1 MKTRTYDNGFR
12 VVHEKSF
19 HGSQI
24 ASIQVICDVGSIHEP
39 ADSRGAAHFIEHMC
53 FKGTPTHP
61 SSYEI
66 SSLIDKTGSYVNAFT
81 DRRYTKYY
89 INTTTEYVPKYI
101 NLLSDMLLNSVFD
114 KGEYAKERNVVKEEM
129 IQDADDA
136 EETALKNADAVIFAG
151 SHYEYPVDELKYHSG
166 KHALQYDKLVE
177 MYRTFYIPNRMI
189 LSVCSANSFDAIC
202 EAVKKSSFSK
212 VRPKERPKERPKV
225 RKEKVHAT
233 VSCPPAV
240 DLSLKPQYET
250 VYKIAKMP
258 INPVHICVGFRTC
271 SIYDVDRYSLK
282 MLKKI
287 LSGSMSS
294 RMFMILREENGLT
307 YSSYTESEHYENA
320 GNFVFYAECDSTKVF
335 TNGGA
340 SSNEV
345 ASNGGSSSKHGV
357 YPLIMKLIHNLVK
370 DGITKEELEIAKS
383 SYRGT
388 MAVSGESAESIAS
401 YNAKNILYQRSD
413 APSFENRYKT
423 YVDSMTVVD
432 INACIKKYFRRENMV
447 VSVVGRAPP
456 SQKML
461 EKYV

>member
-66 SSLIDKTGSYVNAFT
+66 SSLIDKTGSYINAFT

-89 INTTTEYVPKYI
+89 IDTTTEHVPKYI
-101 NLLSDMLLNSVFD
+101 HLLSDILLNSVFD
-114 KGEYAKERNVVKEEM
+114 KGEYTKERNVVKEEM

-177 MYRTFYIPNRMI
+177 MYHTFYSPNRMI

-202 EAVKKSSFSK
+202 EAVEKSSFSK
-212 VRPKERPKERPKV
+212 ARPSRLRG
-225 RKEKVHAT
+225 
-233 VSCPPAV
+233 CPPAV
-240 DLSLKPQYET
+240 DLTLTPQQET

-258 INPVHICVGFRTC
+258 INPAHICVGFRTC
-271 SIYDVDRYSLK
+271 SIYDTDRYLLK

-294 RMFMILREENGLT
+294 RLFMILREDNGLT

-335 TNGGA
+335 VNGASSNGGA
-340 SSNEV
+340 SS
-345 ASNGGSSSKHGV
+345 KPGV
-357 YPLIMKLIHNLVK
+357 YPLIMKLIHDLVK

-388 MAVSGESAESIAS
+388 MAISKESAESIAS

-456 SQKML
+456 SQNML

>member
-1 MKTRTYDNGFR
+1 
-12 VVHEKSF
+12 
-19 HGSQI
+19 
-24 ASIQVICDVGSIHEP
+24 VGSIHEP

-53 FKGTPTHP
+53 FKGTSTHP

-66 SSLIDKTGSYVNAFT
+66 SSLIDKTGSYINAFT

-89 INTTTEYVPKYI
+89 IDTTTEHVPKYI

-114 KGEYAKERNVVKEEM
+114 KGEYTKERNVVKEEM

-177 MYRTFYIPNRMI
+177 MYRTFYIPSRMI

-202 EAVKKSSFSK
+202 EAVQKSSFS
-212 VRPKERPKERPKV
+212 KERPKV
-225 RKEKVHAT
+225 RKEKLNERLRG
-233 VSCPPAV
+233 CPPAV
-240 DLSLKPQYET
+240 DLTLTPQQET

-258 INPVHICVGFRTC
+258 INPAHICVGFRTC
-271 SIYDVDRYSLK
+271 SIYDADRYSLK

-294 RMFMILREENGLT
+294 RLFMILREENGLT

-335 TNGGA
+335 VNG
-340 SSNEV
+340 V
-345 ASNGGSSSKHGV
+345 ASNGRAHSNGV
-357 YPLIMKLIHNLVK
+357 YPLIMKLIHDLVK

-388 MAVSGESAESIAS
+388 MAVSRESAESIAS

>member
-24 ASIQVICDVGSIHEP
+24 ASIQVICDVGSIYEP

-66 SSLIDKTGSYVNAFT
+66 SSLIDKTGSYINAFT

-89 INTTTEYVPKYI
+89 INTTTEHVPKYI

-114 KGEYAKERNVVKEEM
+114 KGEYTKERNVVKEEM

-202 EAVKKSSFSK
+202 EAIQKSSFSK
-212 VRPKERPKERPKV
+212 ERHKALRG
-225 RKEKVHAT
+225 
-233 VSCPPAV
+233 CPPAV

-258 INPVHICVGFRTC
+258 INPAHICVGFRTC
-271 SIYDVDRYSLK
+271 SIYDADRYSLK

-294 RMFMILREENGLT
+294 RLFMILREENGLT

-335 TNGGA
+335 VNGVTSNGRASSNGGA
-340 SSNEV
+340 SSN
-345 ASNGGSSSKHGV
+345 GV
-357 YPLIMKLIHNLVK
+357 YPLIMKLIHDLVK

-388 MAVSGESAESIAS
+388 MAVSRESAESIAS

-423 YVDSMTVVD
+423 YVDSITVVD

-447 VSVVGRAPP
+447 VSVVGRTPP

>member
-1 MKTRTYDNGFR
+1 MKTRTYENGFR

-19 HGSQI
+19 HGSKV

-53 FKGTPTHP
+53 FKGTPAHP
-61 SSYEI
+61 TSYEI
-66 SSLIDKTGSYVNAFT
+66 SSLIDKTGSYINAFT

-89 INTTTEYVPKYI
+89 IDTTTEHVPKYI
-101 NLLSDMLLNSVFD
+101 ELLSDMLLNSVFD
-114 KGEYAKERNVVKEEM
+114 KGEYTKEREVVREEM

-151 SHYEYPVDELKYHSG
+151 SPYEYPVDELKYHSG

-177 MYRTFYIPNRMI
+177 MYRTFYIPSRMI
-189 LSVCSANSFDAIC
+189 LSVCSANSFDAVC
-202 EAVKKSSFSK
+202 EAVEQSCFIKE
-212 VRPKERPKERPKV
+212 RAKERPKAALR
-225 RKEKVHAT
+225 
-233 VSCPPAV
+233 CPQPLV
-240 DLSLKPQYET
+240 LSLTAQQET
-250 VYKIAKMP
+250 AYKIAKMP
-258 INPVHICVGFRTC
+258 INPAHICVGFRTC
-271 SIYDVDRYSLK
+271 SIYDADRYSLK

-320 GNFVFYAECDSTKVF
+320 GNFVFYAECDPTKLF
-335 TNGGA
+335 ANGRASSNGGA
-340 SSNEV
+340 NSNL
-345 ASNGGSSSKHGV
+345 GV
-357 YPLIMKLIHNLVK
+357 YPLIMKLIHDLVK
-370 DGITKEELEIAKS
+370 DGVTREELEIAKS

-388 MAVSGESAESIAS
+388 MVVSAENAESIAS
-401 YNAKNILYQRSD
+401 YNAKNILYQRPD
-413 APSFENRYKT
+413 APLFENRYKT
-423 YVDSMTVVD
+423 YVDSITIAD

>member
-39 ADSRGAAHFIEHMC
+39 EDSRGAAHFIEHMC
-53 FKGTPTHP
+53 FKGTSTYP

-66 SSLIDKTGSYVNAFT
+66 STLIDKTGSYINAFT
-81 DRRYTKYY
+81 DQRYTKYY
-89 INTTTEYVPKYI
+89 IDTTTEHVPKYI
-101 NLLSDMLLNSVFD
+101 NLLSDMLLNSVFN
-114 KGEYAKERNVVKEEM
+114 KGEYIKERDVVREEM

-151 SHYEYPVDELKYHSG
+151 SPYEYPVDELKYHSG
-166 KHALQYDKLVE
+166 KHALQYHKIVE
-177 MYRTFYIPNRMI
+177 MYRTFYIPSRMI

-202 EAVKKSSFSK
+202 EAVKKSCFTK
-212 VRPKERPKERPKV
+212 EQPKARPKEQHKALRG
-225 RKEKVHAT
+225 
-233 VSCPPAV
+233 CPQPLI
-240 DLSLKPQYET
+240 LSLTPQQET
-250 VYKIAKMP
+250 IYKITKMP
-258 INPVHICVGFRTC
+258 INPAHICVGFRTC

-287 LSGSMSS
+287 LSESMSS
-294 RMFMILREENGLT
+294 RLFMILREENGLT
-307 YSSYTESEHYENA
+307 YSSYTDSEHYENA
-320 GNFVFYAECDSTKVF
+320 GNFVFYAECDPAKVF
-335 TNGGA
+335 VNG
-340 SSNEV
+340 V
-345 ASNGGSSSKHGV
+345 ASNGGVTSNGV
-357 YPLIMKLIHNLVK
+357 YPLIMKLIHDLVK
-370 DGITKEELEIAKS
+370 DGITTEELEIAKS

-388 MAVSGESAESIAS
+388 MAVSKENAESIAS

>member
-89 INTTTEYVPKYI
+89 INTTTENVPKYI

-114 KGEYAKERNVVKEEM
+114 KGEYTKERNVVKEEM

-202 EAVKKSSFSK
+202 EATQKSSFSK
-212 VRPKERPKERPKV
+212 ERPKARPS
-225 RKEKVHAT
+225 RLRG
-233 VSCPPAV
+233 CPPAV

-258 INPVHICVGFRTC
+258 INPAHICVGFRTC
-271 SIYDVDRYSLK
+271 SIYDADRYSLK

-294 RMFMILREENGLT
+294 RLFMILREENGLT

-335 TNGGA
+335 VNRVAFNGGA
-340 SSNEV
+340 SSNG
-345 ASNGGSSSKHGV
+345 GGSSSGV
-357 YPLIMKLIHNLVK
+357 YPLIMKLIHDLVK

-388 MAVSGESAESIAS
+388 MAVSKESAESIAS

-423 YVDSMTVVD
+423 YIESMTVVD
-432 INACIKKYFRRENMV
+432 INTCIKKYFRRENMV

>member
-66 SSLIDKTGSYVNAFT
+66 SSLIDKTGSYINAFT

-89 INTTTEYVPKYI
+89 IDTTTEHVPKYI

-114 KGEYAKERNVVKEEM
+114 KGEYTKERNVVKEEM

-202 EAVKKSSFSK
+202 EATEKSSFSK
-212 VRPKERPKERPKV
+212 ERHKERPSRL
-225 RKEKVHAT
+225 RG
-233 VSCPPAV
+233 CPPAV
-240 DLSLKPQYET
+240 DLSLTPQQET

-258 INPVHICVGFRTC
+258 INPAHICVGFRTC
-271 SIYDVDRYSLK
+271 SIYDADRYSLK

-294 RMFMILREENGLT
+294 RLFMILREENGLT

-335 TNGGA
+335 TNGRA
-340 SSNEV
+340 SSN
-345 ASNGGSSSKHGV
+345 GV
-357 YPLIMKLIHNLVK
+357 YPLIMKLIHDLVK

>member
-89 INTTTEYVPKYI
+89 INTTTEHVPKYI

-202 EAVKKSSFSK
+202 EAVQKSWFTKK
-212 VRPKERPKERPKV
+212 VNTTLRG
-225 RKEKVHAT
+225 
-233 VSCPPAV
+233 CPPAV
-240 DLSLKPQYET
+240 DLTLTPQQET

-258 INPVHICVGFRTC
+258 INPAHICVGFRTC
-271 SIYDVDRYSLK
+271 SIYDADRYSLK

-340 SSNEV
+340 SSN
-345 ASNGGSSSKHGV
+345 GV
-357 YPLIMKLIHNLVK
+357 YPLIMKLIHDLVK

-388 MAVSGESAESIAS
+388 MAVSRESAESIAS

>member
-1 MKTRTYDNGFR
+1 
-12 VVHEKSF
+12 
-19 HGSQI
+19 
-24 ASIQVICDVGSIHEP
+24 
-39 ADSRGAAHFIEHMC
+39 
-53 FKGTPTHP
+53 
-61 SSYEI
+61 
-66 SSLIDKTGSYVNAFT
+66 
-81 DRRYTKYY
+81 
-89 INTTTEYVPKYI
+89 
-101 NLLSDMLLNSVFD
+101 
-114 KGEYAKERNVVKEEM
+114 M

-177 MYRTFYIPNRMI
+177 MYRTFYIPSRMI

-202 EAVKKSSFSK
+202 EAVDKSCFI
-212 VRPKERPKERPKV
+212 KERPKELRG
-225 RKEKVHAT
+225 
-233 VSCPPAV
+233 CPPAV
-240 DLSLKPQYET
+240 DLTLTPQQET
-250 VYKIAKMP
+250 IYKIAKMP
-258 INPVHICVGFRTC
+258 INPAHICVGFRTC
-271 SIYDVDRYSLK
+271 SIYDADRYLLK

-294 RMFMILREENGLT
+294 RLFMILREDNGLT

-335 TNGGA
+335 VNGGA
-340 SSNEV
+340 SSNRV
-345 ASNGGSSSKHGV
+345 ASNGGESSKNVASNGRARSNGGARSKPGV
-357 YPLIMKLIHNLVK
+357 YPLIMKLIHDLVK
-370 DGITKEELEIAKS
+370 HGITREELEIAKS

-388 MAVSGESAESIAS
+388 MAVSKENAESIAS

-423 YVDSMTVVD
+423 YIDSMTVVD

>member
-202 EAVKKSSFSK
+202 EAVRKSCFY
-212 VRPKERPKERPKV
+212 KERPKERL
-225 RKEKVHAT
+225 RG
-233 VSCPPAV
+233 CPPAV
-240 DLSLKPQYET
+240 DLTLNPQQET

-258 INPVHICVGFRTC
+258 INPSHICVGFRTC
-271 SIYDVDRYSLK
+271 SIYDADRYSLK

-294 RMFMILREENGLT
+294 RLFMILREENGLT

-335 TNGGA
+335 TNGRA
-340 SSNEV
+340 SSN
-345 ASNGGSSSKHGV
+345 GV
-357 YPLIMKLIHNLVK
+357 YPLIMKLIHDLVK

-401 YNAKNILYQRSD
+401 YNAKNMLYQKSD

-423 YVDSMTVVD
+423 YVDSMTVVN

-461 EKYV
+461 KKYV

>member
-66 SSLIDKTGSYVNAFT
+66 SSLIDTTGSYVNAFT

-89 INTTTEYVPKYI
+89 IDTTTEHVPKYI

-114 KGEYAKERNVVKEEM
+114 KGEYTKERNVVKEEM

-202 EAVKKSSFSK
+202 EAVNKSSFSK
-212 VRPKERPKERPKV
+212 ERHKELRG
-225 RKEKVHAT
+225 
-233 VSCPPAV
+233 CPPAV

-258 INPVHICVGFRTC
+258 INPAHICVGFRTC
-271 SIYDVDRYSLK
+271 SIYDADRYSLK

-294 RMFMILREENGLT
+294 RLFMILREENGLT

-335 TNGGA
+335 TNGRA
-340 SSNEV
+340 SS
-345 ASNGGSSSKHGV
+345 HGV
-357 YPLIMKLIHNLVK
+357 YPLIMKLIHDLVK

-388 MAVSGESAESIAS
+388 MAVSRESAESIAS

-432 INACIKKYFRRENMV
+432 INACIKKYFRHENMV

>member
-66 SSLIDKTGSYVNAFT
+66 SSLIDKTGSYINAFT

-89 INTTTEYVPKYI
+89 IDTTSEHVPKYI
-101 NLLSDMLLNSVFD
+101 HLLSDMLLNSVFD
-114 KGEYAKERNVVKEEM
+114 KGEYTKEHDVVREEM

-151 SHYEYPVDELKYHSG
+151 SHYEYPVDELKYPSG

-202 EAVKKSSFSK
+202 KAVEKSSFSK
-212 VRPKERPKERPKV
+212 ARPSRLRG
-225 RKEKVHAT
+225 
-233 VSCPPAV
+233 CPPAV
-240 DLSLKPQYET
+240 DLTLTPQQET

-258 INPVHICVGFRTC
+258 INPAHICVGFRTC
-271 SIYDVDRYSLK
+271 SIYDTDRYLLK

-294 RMFMILREENGLT
+294 RLFMILREDNGLT

-335 TNGGA
+335 VNGASSNGGA
-340 SSNEV
+340 SS
-345 ASNGGSSSKHGV
+345 KPGV
-357 YPLIMKLIHNLVK
+357 YPLIMKLIHDLVK

-388 MAVSGESAESIAS
+388 MAISKESAESIAS

-456 SQKML
+456 SQNML